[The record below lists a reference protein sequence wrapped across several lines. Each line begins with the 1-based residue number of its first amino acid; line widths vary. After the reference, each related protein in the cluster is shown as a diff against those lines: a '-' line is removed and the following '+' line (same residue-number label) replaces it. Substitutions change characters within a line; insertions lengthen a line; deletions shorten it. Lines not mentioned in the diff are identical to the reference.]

1 MTAMSHLYIYTWS
14 SIRCF
19 FGWAKTTPKL
29 QNFLA
34 LDQKKEQT
42 RKKRSN
48 WYSTY
53 MHSIC
58 ICLFAVLQ
66 STSQAAGT
74 GQKRKRG
81 LEDAATE
88 DESVSTAPG
97 GASSI
102 STLARTGVNLSSWG
116 PPGPPS
122 SSAPSEAPTRKQ
134 ARASLKP
141 KSQKWTPCIICQKS
155 PSDIEER
162 GFAFGWI

>member
-1 MTAMSHLYIYTWS
+1 MLYAVKIEV
-14 SIRCF
+14 F
-19 FGWAKTTPKL
+19 FCYEPFVYFIPDPPFDVFLVEQKTTPKL

-34 LDQKKEQT
+34 LDQTKEQT

-81 LEDAATE
+81 LEDAVTE
-88 DESVSTAPG
+88 DESASTAPG

-116 PPGPPS
+116 PPGPPLILCTFRS
-122 SSAPSEAPTRKQ
+122 THEKASKGFIETKVSEVD
-134 ARASLKP
+134 SLHHLP
-141 KSQKWTPCIICQKS
+141 KEPI
-155 PSDIEER
+155 
-162 GFAFGWI
+162 